1 MEPIVQEIFD
11 LVKVKLREQG
21 AYDYDAYAAVVRE
34 TIDYYH
40 ERGYLTDDDN
50 DQFIEDQL
58 LNMWEWL
65 QEHMDEEE

>member
-1 MEPIVQEIFD
+1 MEPIAQEIFD

-21 AYDYDAYAAVVRE
+21 AYDYDSYKQVVTE
-34 TIDYYH
+34 TIDYFH

-58 LNMWEWL
+58 LGMWEWL
-65 QEHMDEEE
+65 QEHIEEE